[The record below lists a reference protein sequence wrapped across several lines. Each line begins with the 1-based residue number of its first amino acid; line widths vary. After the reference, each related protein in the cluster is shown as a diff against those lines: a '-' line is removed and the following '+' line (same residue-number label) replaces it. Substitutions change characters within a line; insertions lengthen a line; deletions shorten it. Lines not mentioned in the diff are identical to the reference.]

1 MLPRAIAETTQPER
15 QSNSRRSRRPIGS
28 HLSRSVT
35 TLGGSLVKTS
45 IPFAVLYFWGAAY
58 YDSYLTGL
66 GFREGA
72 PRLDTAAYLIA
83 SWRALASAS
92 ITGLQGMLLVVF
104 AAFITNVWSAL
115 DGFRVASRS
124 RKAETP
130 AADHGTH
137 SFALTVLRIQ
147 VERVGTHA
155 LRQLAAFAG
164 VAVALLVALHETAA
178 MTKYGH
184 EAAVA
189 TLETCRDASITFE
202 SSIPEQLK
210 YCTRLG
216 DQIVLRDD
224 TVSILVDAS
233 KVVRIALRAR
243 TQAGQVGGGRHTIV
257 DREKRRP

>member
-1 MLPRAIAETTQPER
+1 M
-15 QSNSRRSRRPIGS
+15 
-28 HLSRSVT
+28 
-35 TLGGSLVKTS
+35 KTS
-45 IPFAVLYFWGAAY
+45 IPVAVLYFWGAAY
-58 YDSYLTGL
+58 YDGYLSGL

-72 PRLDTAAYLIA
+72 PRLDTAAYLVA

-92 ITGLQGMLLVVF
+92 LTGLQGMLLVVF

-130 AADHGTH
+130 AADRGMP
-137 SFALTVLRIQ
+137 SFALTVLGMQ
-147 VERVGTHA
+147 VEHAGTST
-155 LRQLAAFAG
+155 LRQLAAFLG
-164 VAVALLVALHETAA
+164 VAVALFVALHETAA
-178 MTKYGH
+178 MTKNGH

-189 TLETCRDASITFE
+189 TLESCRDASVTFDGGT
-202 SSIPEQLK
+202 PEQLK

-216 DQIVLRDD
+216 DQVVLRDD

-243 TQAGQVGGGRHTIV
+243 AQAGQGGGGTHAIV
-257 DREKRRP
+257 EREKRRR